1 MAELTPAERRDQRI
15 AEAKRSAAEK
25 RGETFAPGD
34 AGASPTPPAGPA
46 AEEVEELGNITQAA
60 GELELEADA
69 SSTETNSVEEVA
81 AAGDDNQ
88 SLADDTSTPP
98 ESEPIV
104 GTRTPVASAVAAP
117 AASAAKRDNEPREE
131 PKFLRTDIRSL
142 NRREFLTYSWAAAVG
157 IVSAQSL
164 VATGLLMYPRFR
176 AGEFGGDFAI
186 GSVASLP
193 AKDSAPQG
201 DPIGK
206 FWLINTEEGPRALY
220 MVCTHLGCLYKWV
233 EANRRFECPCHGSK
247 FTREGIYIEG
257 PAPRGLDQFVVELQD
272 NGTVVGSTESLDDQ
286 IHPPV
291 ATSDGL
297 EIIVKTGTKIQ
308 GKSHS

>member
-98 ESEPIV
+98 ASEPIV
-104 GTRTPVASAVAAP
+104 GPELRLHLPWQHQRQAP
-117 AASAAKRDNEPREE
+117 LKETMSQKRNPSFCG
-131 PKFLRTDIRSL
+131 PT
-142 NRREFLTYSWAAAVG
+142 
-157 IVSAQSL
+157 
-164 VATGLLMYPRFR
+164 
-176 AGEFGGDFAI
+176 
-186 GSVASLP
+186 
-193 AKDSAPQG
+193 SAPESARISDLLVG
-201 DPIGK
+201 SSC
-206 FWLINTEEGPRALY
+206 W
-220 MVCTHLGCLYKWV
+220 H
-233 EANRRFECPCHGSK
+233 RFGSK
-247 FTREGIYIEG
+247 PSGYRTAHV
-257 PAPRGLDQFVVELQD
+257 PSVPRR
-272 NGTVVGSTESLDDQ
+272 
-286 IHPPV
+286 
-291 ATSDGL
+291 
-297 EIIVKTGTKIQ
+297 
-308 GKSHS
+308 